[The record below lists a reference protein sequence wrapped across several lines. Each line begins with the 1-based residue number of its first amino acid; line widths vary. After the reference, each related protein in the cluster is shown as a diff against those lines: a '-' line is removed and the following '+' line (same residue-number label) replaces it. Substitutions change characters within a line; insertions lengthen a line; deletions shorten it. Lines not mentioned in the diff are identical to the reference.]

1 MFKYINY
8 GDYMNISNDNIFD
21 ELKNKISGDIYT
33 DKIRRY
39 MHSTD
44 GSIFRVEPACIV
56 YPKSSQDVIEVVKFA
71 NKFQLS
77 IHSRGAGSG
86 LCGAAIGRGIVIDF
100 AKYMNKLISYE
111 KIDENEAVFT
121 CQPGYR
127 YGELEAYLKGSSMWF
142 PPSPSSGEYATFG
155 GMYGTNAG
163 GSYSVKYGNV
173 SDYIVDAEVVLH
185 DGSIHTLSDIA
196 STNYDKLPVEMQELY
211 GILNENQNVIQKGY
225 PPIACNVCGY
235 ELRNS
240 IKDKSL
246 RLHKVFGGSEGTLGV
261 ITKLTFK
268 VIRKKPCNA
277 LVIAYFNDKTS
288 GSKAAQIGLKYDPA
302 GIEIMDKS
310 LLSLAVTHEPS
321 LEGKI
326 PTNIDNVLMFE
337 FEGETY
343 EEVKKYAEETVSK
356 IRDAG
361 LTNDTFIAISEEEMA
376 QFWAVRK
383 AAVPILYLLK
393 GKKKILA
400 LVEDAAVPTENLV
413 EYFDGLYE
421 IFGRHKVDF
430 VSYGHIAKGLLHN
443 RPLLDLKDPY
453 DINLLQTLADEVF
466 ELVNRLHGTISGEHG
481 DGRLRS
487 CYINKQYSTEL
498 YSLFL
503 RVKSIL
509 DPDNLF
515 NPEIKTTS
523 DETQM
528 MKHLRY
534 GADYGANDKAIQKQL
549 VWEED
554 FILEAEKCHGCSKC
568 TTVTLAT
575 RMCPVYKATR
585 DEAAAPKAKANILRG
600 LLSNVIDSQA
610 MFEEGF
616 QFVMNHCINCGS
628 CSIECPSKVN
638 IPKLALEA
646 KSRYAEKY
654 GVPIDSKLAT
664 NFELAGKMTHK
675 LSPVISALMAPKFMR
690 NLLQVTTGLASQ
702 RKFVKFATKSLPE
715 RIEQTEGNSEKVVLY
730 FAGCYATYVKP
741 EIGQSTIKVLNRLG
755 YKVVT
760 PKQHCCGIP
769 HLSKGLAKDARGQ
782 IKKNLKEWGR
792 LIDQV
797 DYIVSACSSCTLSL
811 KKEWLYYQNDETT
824 NKIKDKTIF
833 VMDLVEKHIN
843 ELEFKNKDYEVA
855 YHMPCHKR
863 MLPNSLSSL
872 NVLKKLPGVK
882 TDKLNTGC
890 CGMAGS
896 WGMAAKNYDLSKKIG
911 QPMIDS
917 LNNSFASIGV
927 TECPTCTMQLEH
939 LGDKPIIHPIEVV
952 DKCLD

>member
-1 MFKYINY
+1 
-8 GDYMNISNDNIFD
+8 MNISSDNIFD
-21 ELKNKISGDIYT
+21 ELRNKISGEVYT

-56 YPKSSQDVIEVVKFA
+56 YPKSKDDVIEVVKFA

-100 AKYMNKLISYE
+100 AKYMNKLLSFE
-111 KIDENEAVFT
+111 KINENEAVFE
-121 CQPGYR
+121 CEPGYR
-127 YGELEAYLKGSSMWF
+127 YGELESYLKGSSMWF

-173 SDYIVDAEVVLH
+173 ADYIVDAEVVFH
-185 DGSIHTLSDIA
+185 DGSINRLSNIA
-196 STNYDKLPVEMQELY
+196 NTEIDNLSLELSELY
-211 GILNENQNVIQKGY
+211 NVLNDNKKAIENGY

-235 ELRNS
+235 DLRNS
-240 IKDKSL
+240 TENKHLKLYKI
-246 RLHKVFGGSEGTLGV
+246 FGGSEGTLGV
-261 ITKLTFK
+261 VTKLRFK
-268 VIRKKPCNA
+268 VIRKLPANA

-288 GSKAAQIGLKYDPA
+288 GSKAAQIGLKYNPA

-326 PTNIDNVLMFE
+326 PTDIDNVLMFE

-343 EEVKKYAEETVSK
+343 EEVKKYAEETVSQIK
-356 IRDAG
+356 KEN
-361 LTNDTFIAISEEEMA
+361 LTEQAFIAISEEEMA

-393 GKKKILA
+393 GKRKILA
-400 LVEDAAVPTENLV
+400 LVEDAAVPIDKLV

-421 IFGRHKVDF
+421 IFNRHKVDF

-443 RPLLDLKDPY
+443 RPLLDMKDPY
-453 DINLLQTLADEVF
+453 DISLLKTLADEVF
-466 ELVNRLHGTISGEHG
+466 ELVNKLNGTISGEHG

-487 CYINKQYSTEL
+487 CYINKQYNSEL

-515 NPEIKTTS
+515 NPEIKTTN
-523 DETQM
+523 DNTQI

-534 GADYGANDKAIQKQL
+534 GADYGANDKVIQKQL

-585 DEAAAPKAKANILRG
+585 DESAAPKAKANILRG
-600 LLSNVIDSQA
+600 LLSNGIDSQS

-616 QFVMNHCINCGS
+616 QYVMNRCINCGS

-646 KSRYAEKY
+646 KSRYAEKF
-654 GVPIDSKLAT
+654 GVSIDAKLAT
-664 NFELAGKMTHK
+664 NFELIGRLTHK
-675 LSPVISALMAPKFMR
+675 ISPVISSLMAPKFMR
-690 NLLQVTTGLASQ
+690 SIMQATTGITKE
-702 RKFVKFATKSLPE
+702 RKFVKFATKSLEE
-715 RIEQTEGNSEKVVLY
+715 RVNQTEGNGEKVVLY
-730 FAGCYATYVKP
+730 FAGCYASFVKP
-741 EIGQSTIKVLNRLG
+741 EIGESTINVLNKLG

-769 HLSKGLAKDARGQ
+769 HLSKGLAKDARTQ
-782 IKKNLKEWGR
+782 IKKNLKEWGS
-792 LIDQV
+792 LIDRV
-797 DYIVSACSSCTLSL
+797 DYIVSACSSCLLSL
-811 KKEWLYYQNDETT
+811 TKEWLYYQNDEIT
-824 NKIKDKTIF
+824 NKVKEKTIF
-833 VMDLVEKHIN
+833 IMDLVEKHIKYLSFN
-843 ELEFKNKDYEVA
+843 NSNYSVA

-863 MLPNSLSSL
+863 MLPNALSTI
-872 NVLKKLPGVK
+872 NVLKQLPGVEAE
-882 TDKLNTGC
+882 KLNTGC

-896 WGMAAKNYDLSKKIG
+896 WGMASKNYELSKQIG
-911 QPMIDS
+911 KPMVDS
-917 LNNSFASIGV
+917 LNESKALLGV
-927 TECPTCTMQLEH
+927 TECPTCSMQLEH

-952 DKCLD
+952 DKCLN